1 MFGMK
6 KVVIKYIS
14 HIFQNEHI
22 EKIELEENGYVEES
36 EGKVTL
42 NFTSAGEN
50 KKVNNSFIFE
60 ESQITI
66 IRDLSILKFGLNERY
81 KCKYETEYGS
91 LMLETKLK
99 KYLKLGNE
107 FVINYELNID
117 NESIGSYVVRVS
129 YKEMS

>member
-1 MFGMK
+1 MK
-6 KVVIKYIS
+6 KAVIKYIS

-22 EKIELEENGYVEES
+22 EKIEMEENGEVEVS
-36 EGKVTL
+36 ENKVTL
-42 NFTSAGEN
+42 SFTNTIEDQ
-50 KKVNNSFIFE
+50 KVKNTFIFE
-60 ESQITI
+60 ENKVTI
-66 IRDLSILKFGLNERY
+66 IRNLSILKFGIDERY

-91 LMLETKLK
+91 LMLETRLK

-107 FVINYELNID
+107 FVINYELSID